1 MVHVKVTVDVIII
14 IHKPNYWYVFHKV
27 TLPSGRRLRSIR
39 TKASSHLQLASST
52 MPGPPTDTTK
62 WFKSRPPDS
71 ERWCSTC
78 RRDFSSLDW
87 NKESDISHPGTAL
100 QGFIPLQADSIIT
113 AQFRLD
119 SRNMEYMPYCSSS
132 RTQVLWLKAPSRHRS
147 ALGIDCVSSADRWPL
162 ETPPSLQ
169 AGGDG
174 RNVAQ
179 RAARCFWSSWR
190 LQTLLSAPLQ
200 CFRPQIRHR
209 ASFWASRQ
217 QITCLSLPPNT
228 DQ

>member
-1 MVHVKVTVDVIII
+1 MFT
-14 IHKPNYWYVFHKV
+14 
-27 TLPSGRRLRSIR
+27 
-39 TKASSHLQLASST
+39 
-52 MPGPPTDTTK
+52 
-62 WFKSRPPDS
+62 SR
-71 ERWCSTC
+71 E
-78 RRDFSSLDW
+78 
-87 NKESDISHPGTAL
+87 
-100 QGFIPLQADSIIT
+100 FIPLQAESIIT

-119 SRNMEYMPYCSSS
+119 SRNMEDIPYCSSS
-132 RTQVLWLKAPSRHRS
+132 RTQVLWLKAPSWSRHQS
-147 ALGIDCVSSADRWPL
+147 ALGIDCVSSADRWTL

-200 CFRPQIRHR
+200 CLRPQIRHR

-217 QITCLSLPPNT
+217 QITWMTQHKQRCVSKYRQYCGPAVEEVFRAFFINSSNNILLL
-228 DQ
+228 DHYFWCIHV